1 MNNTPK
7 HTPGPWMTDGRF
19 VAQSFRSGQPYIADC
34 IISQSSRSIENT
46 TANARLIA
54 AAPCLLEAL
63 RECQVALH
71 KSQRYGPAEHQANVL
86 CALESAQEAIQ
97 KAEGL

>member
-7 HTPGPWMTDGRF
+7 HTPGPWEAF
-19 VAQSFRSGQPYIADC
+19 SEKVAGPNNECVADC
-34 IISQSSRSIENT
+34 AAIAIKIPTAQ
-46 TANARLIA
+46 ANARLIA